1 MCSSFTPKSRLGLTS
16 SAAHRRPPA
25 KKRSLHISRSSIPED
40 RNPEQRPAMKSRI
53 GSPSLGRTTSL
64 HARRR
69 RSRKARSPAASSS
82 PWLAAVR
89 VNGSSWGSSW
99 PGAFRWDGNNR
110 HNRLAIDPLHGQPP
124 SARPQSRLGQ
134 LPVQDQTRAT
144 AGTAA
149 TRSAGFT
156 PPRCTAAVASSPCT
170 RSCPSPP
177 PDPIGSAPSSG
188 YIRGGAARGQK
199 RSAGAPGRRP
209 SASSRVGHGFPS
221 VVVGRGGRVSCAA
234 VPPLMAAGIQGH
246 GSCAGRRETGT

>member
-1 MCSSFTPKSRLGLTS
+1 
-16 SAAHRRPPA
+16 
-25 KKRSLHISRSSIPED
+25 
-40 RNPEQRPAMKSRI
+40 MKSRI
-53 GSPSLGRTTSL
+53 GPPSLGRTTSL

-149 TRSAGFT
+149 TRSAAPSARPQSRRGQLAVQHQLE
-156 PPRCTAAVASSPCT
+156 PRPAQ
-170 RSCPSPP
+170 PP
-177 PDPIGSAPSSG
+177 PDPPGSHLRAAPQPSPRHHVRDPAHRRRQTQSAPRPPLATSG
-188 YIRGGAARGQK
+188 AELL
-199 RSAGAPGRRP
+199 
-209 SASSRVGHGFPS
+209 
-221 VVVGRGGRVSCAA
+221 VGRNARQERPVAGPQLAQGLAMGSRRWWSGGE
-234 VPPLMAAGIQGH
+234 AG
-246 GSCAGRRETGT
+246 